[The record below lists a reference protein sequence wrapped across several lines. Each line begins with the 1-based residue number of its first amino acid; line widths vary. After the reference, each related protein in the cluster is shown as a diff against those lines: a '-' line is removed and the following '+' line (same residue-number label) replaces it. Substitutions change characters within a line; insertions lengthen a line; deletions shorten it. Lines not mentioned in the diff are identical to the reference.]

1 MRKLLSVGIF
11 VACIAVGYFYRGAFG
26 REAFI
31 WLVVGLLGLVVFL
44 KLLQL
49 GLRRY
54 VKTQEARMSPDELRD
69 FEEYKRRVSGG
80 AKRTDS

>member
-1 MRKLLSVGIF
+1 MRKLLLFGVLVVSVPL
-11 VACIAVGYFYRGAFG
+11 GYFYRGAFG

-31 WLVVGLLGLVVFL
+31 WLVVGLLGVVVLL
-44 KLLQL
+44 KLVQL

-54 VKTQEARMSPDELRD
+54 VKTQEVRMSPDELRD

-80 AKRTDS
+80 TKRADR